1 MRKDSL
7 FHGCCVCL
15 DNKDKNYIK
24 IIHIKAN
31 IFTQY
36 IRNRPVYNKYVTN
49 KPHTAL
55 SPLKGL

>member
-1 MRKDSL
+1 MAVL
-7 FHGCCVCL
+7 CVL

-49 KPHTAL
+49 KPQSTKTHTAL